1 MAHRIQKNTAPMKHS
16 GPVLVLTYWSWK
28 DALIQT
34 YTLPYVELIQRYSNS
49 KVWLVTLEQLPRGTS
64 AAEREAIT
72 RDYAAKNII
81 PVFFTYNRFGI
92 AAMFRALLMIIKLRR
107 LIRREKIGTIH
118 TWCTPAGA
126 IGYVLSRLTGKPL
139 VTDSFEPHAESM
151 VENGSWTRSSLAFRI
166 LFYFEKKQARRAKT
180 VIALA
185 EQMRGY
191 CREKYEVQPSSFYI
205 KPALLALQNMQHP
218 SPETVAALKKEHGLT
233 GAVTCVYAGKTGG
246 IYLEKEITDLFAAG
260 VATFGNSFRALIL
273 SPDGRDHWLKLAA
286 ASGFPESHMEVR
298 FVPQQEIK
306 TWLALADFAVNPVK
320 PVPSK
325 RCCTSI
331 KDGEYWAAGLPVIIT
346 PGISDDSEIIE
357 KNNTGVIW
365 RDFSAAGCRAAMQQM
380 QLLLAG
386 DRQQLKQ
393 RVQQQA
399 ADYRDMAI
407 AHTIYRA
414 IYGN

>member
-1 MAHRIQKNTAPMKHS
+1 MKHN
-16 GPVLVLTYWSWK
+16 GPVLVITYWSWK

-49 KVWLVTLEQLPRGTS
+49 NVWIVTLEQLPRGTS
-64 AAEREAIT
+64 AAERESIT
-72 RDYAAKNII
+72 QEYAAKKII
-81 PVFFTYNRFGI
+81 PVFFTYNRFGF
-92 AAMFRALLMIIKLRR
+92 AAIIQALLMIIKLRR

-139 VTDSFEPHAESM
+139 IIDSFEPHAESM
-151 VENGSWTRSSLAFRI
+151 VENGTWTYRSLAFRI

-180 VIALA
+180 AIALA
-185 EQMRGY
+185 EKMRDY
-191 CREKYEVQPSSFYI
+191 CREKYNAQPETFYI
-205 KPALLALQNMQHP
+205 KPALIDLKNMQHP
-218 SPETVAALKKEHGLT
+218 SPETVAALKTELGLT
-233 GAVTCVYAGKTGG
+233 NATTLVYAGKAGG
-246 IYLEKEITDLFAAG
+246 LYFEKEITDLLVAG
-260 VATFGNSFRALIL
+260 TAIFGPAFRALIL
-273 SPDGRDHWLKLAA
+273 SPSESSHWLELAA
-286 ASGFPESHMEVR
+286 ASGFPESQLILK
-298 FVPQQEIK
+298 FVPQTEIN
-306 TWLALADFAVNPVK
+306 TYLALADFALTPVK

-331 KDGEYWAAGLPVIIT
+331 KDGEYWVAGLPVIIT
-346 PGISDDSEIIE
+346 PEISDDSGIIE

-365 RDFSAAGCRAAMQQM
+365 RDFSPAGCRSAMQQM
-380 QLLLAG
+380 QQLLAG

-399 ADYRDMAI
+399 TDYRDMAI
-407 AHTIYRA
+407 AHAIYRA

>member
-1 MAHRIQKNTAPMKHS
+1 MKHN
-16 GPVLVLTYWSWK
+16 GPVLVITYWSWK

-34 YTLPYVELIQRYSNS
+34 YTLPYVELIQRNSNS
-49 KVWLVTLEQLPRGTS
+49 NVWIVTLEQLPRGTS

-72 RDYAAKNII
+72 REYAAKKII
-81 PVFFTYNRFGI
+81 PVFFTYNRFGF
-92 AAMFRALLMIIKLRR
+92 AAIIRALLMIIKLRR

-139 VTDSFEPHAESM
+139 IIDSFEPHAESM
-151 VENGSWTRSSLAFRI
+151 VENGTWTYRSLAFRI

-180 VIALA
+180 AIALA
-185 EQMRGY
+185 EKMRDY
-191 CREKYEVQPSSFYI
+191 CLEKYNAQPETFYI
-205 KPALLALQNMQHP
+205 KPALIDIKNMQHP
-218 SPETVAALKKEHGLT
+218 LPDTVAALKTELGLT
-233 GAVTCVYAGKTGG
+233 NAITLVYAGKAGG
-246 IYLEKEITDLFAAG
+246 IYFEKEITDLLVAG
-260 VATFGNSFRALIL
+260 TAIFGPAFRALIL
-273 SPDGRDHWLKLAA
+273 SPSESSHWLELAA
-286 ASGFPESHMEVR
+286 ASGFPESQLILK
-298 FVPQQEIK
+298 FVPQTEIN
-306 TWLALADFAVNPVK
+306 TYLALADFALTPVK

-331 KDGEYWAAGLPVIIT
+331 KDGEYWVAGLPVIIT
-346 PGISDDSEIIE
+346 PEISDDSGIIE

-365 RDFSAAGCRAAMQQM
+365 RDFSPAGCRSAMLQMQQ
-380 QLLLAG
+380 LLAG

-399 ADYRDMAI
+399 TGYRDMAI
-407 AHTIYRA
+407 AHAIYRA